1 MRPNIRSSI
10 QSTLLTAVFAW
21 AATWVLMSLLALP
34 AAADSPVERL
44 EKGIYTEETV
54 GDLAQAIEIYSSIVD
69 DDDANRGHVA
79 QAQFRLGMCHLK
91 AGEEAEARRAFEQLV
106 ERFPEQEEWVAR
118 AQQELATTAEAL
130 PLSPKVPWLDGELLT
145 YKMSLPTGKEFGA
158 LYLKAESTV
167 VDGRDAWR
175 LELRRFAAN
184 HSDNYGVSR
193 TLVDAETHRPIRSAI
208 RHGVL
213 GNAVADYEPEGVTVH
228 TGVEESTFIDN
239 PGLVFDNDQSMHLMR
254 LLPLE
259 VGYEVGFNLLPIWTA
274 ASFETT
280 LEVKNKK
287 TCKVPA
293 GEFEC
298 FKIATKQGEIYWVS
312 TGPERYPLKVK
323 GEGMVVELAE
333 IDRVEPNAD
342 VELELEDFGFSAA
355 LPNGWIPYI
364 YRVPGRKGKAM
375 VRLLDSEAVAISS
388 IELDRCPPGRCP
400 TLQQTAERELSGAK
414 KRFDEFQLRQDSWT
428 EHTIDGRPAIS
439 FVGDFDRKGHQWVQ
453 HRSYTFTDDL
463 RMEVIFRVPAERY
476 EAFLPSIE
484 AVLEQMTAGR

>member
-1 MRPNIRSSI
+1 MSPNIK
-10 QSTLLTAVFAW
+10 TKMTETVLTAIFTW
-21 AATWVLMSLLALP
+21 AVTWVLMSLLALP

-69 DDDANRGHVA
+69 DDQANRGHVA

-91 AGEEAEARRAFEQLV
+91 AGEEAQARRAFEQLV

-118 AQQELATTAEAL
+118 AQEELATTVEAL

-184 HSDNYGVSR
+184 HSDNYGVSW

-213 GNAVADYEPEGVTVH
+213 GSAIADYEPDGVTVH
-228 TGVEESTFIDN
+228 TGVEESTFIDH
-239 PGLVFDNDQSMHLMR
+239 PGLIFDNDQSMHLMR

-259 VGYEVGFNLLPIWTA
+259 TGYQTQLNLLPIWTA
-274 ASFETT
+274 TVLKT
-280 LEVKNKK
+280 GLEVKSKK

-298 FKIATKQGEIYWVS
+298 FKVATEQGETYWVS
-312 TGPERYPLKVK
+312 TGPERYPLKMK
-323 GEGMVVELAE
+323 GEGVVVELAE
-333 IDRVEPNAD
+333 IDRVEPNAEVD
-342 VELELEDFGFSAA
+342 LSLEDFSFSAS

-400 TLQQTAERELSGAK
+400 TLKETAERELAGAE
-414 KRFDEFQLRQDSWT
+414 KRFDDFQLRQGSWT

-439 FVGDFDRKGHQWVQ
+439 FVGSFDRKGRQWVQ

-463 RMEVIFRVPAERY
+463 RIEVIFRVPAEVY

-484 AVLEQMTAGR
+484 AVLEHMTAGR